1 MTEQTPATEAT
12 EAQEG
17 VAAATGTEAQEAPE
31 NTAES
36 AVEPP
41 EGTAEVEVPTEANES
56 VSRRDQKLADEAAK
70 WRVTARQTETRLKVA
85 EARVA
90 ELQRQEVERILATKL
105 AMPEDMWLSG
115 KWSVADMLN
124 EQGQVDAERVSAA
137 ADAVLEGRP
146 HWRATLKPV
155 GAPASSVTGDGDY
168 KPGPAAPTWQQLLRG
183 DVAG

>member
-1 MTEQTPATEAT
+1 MSDQHTADSGPTEA
-12 EAQEG
+12 EG

-31 NTAES
+31 NGPES
-36 AVEPP
+36 PVETP
-41 EGTAEVEVPTEANES
+41 EPTAEVEVPTEANES
-56 VSRRDQKLADEAAK
+56 VSTRDQKLASEAAK
-70 WRVTARQTETRLKVA
+70 WRVTARQTEAKLAVA

-105 AMPEDMWLSG
+105 AMPEDFWLSG

-155 GAPASSVTGDGDY
+155 GAPASSVTGDGEY

>member
-1 MTEQTPATEAT
+1 MTEQTPAPEAPADT
-12 EAQEG
+12 GAEAQ
-17 VAAATGTEAQEAPE
+17 AEAVKAPD
-31 NTAES
+31 S
-36 AVEPP
+36 AVETTEP
-41 EGTAEVEVPTEANES
+41 EGPVDSAEQAEAS

-70 WRVTARQTETRLKVA
+70 WRVTARQTEAKLAVA

>member
-1 MTEQTPATEAT
+1 MTEQTPAPEAPADT
-12 EAQEG
+12 GAEAQ
-17 VAAATGTEAQEAPE
+17 AEAVKAPD
-31 NTAES
+31 S
-36 AVEPP
+36 AVETTEP
-41 EGTAEVEVPTEANES
+41 EGPVDSAEQAEAS

-70 WRVTARQTETRLKVA
+70 WRVTARQTEAKLAVA

-146 HWRATLKPV
+146 HWAAPKLRSV
-155 GAPASSVTGDGDY
+155 GAPADAVTGDGKY
-168 KPGPAAPTWQQLLRG
+168 EPPQTVTWQSLLQG
-183 DVAG
+183 NAG